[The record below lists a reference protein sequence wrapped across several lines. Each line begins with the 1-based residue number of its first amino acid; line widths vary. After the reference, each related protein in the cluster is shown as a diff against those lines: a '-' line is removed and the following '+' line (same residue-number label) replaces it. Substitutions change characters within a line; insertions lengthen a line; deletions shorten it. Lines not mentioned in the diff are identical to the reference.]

1 MKRSGFSSQSSDG
14 DIEDPDVKLRSYVR
28 KFLALRMN
36 KDVTKA
42 TDMIESQKK
51 TVSFAINQRK
61 KYLDNKVILFNFRI
75 IIYLSYLIKFFIY
88 FFWKNIF
95 QINNLNVANEQNKD
109 AGFIEERKAMS
120 PDNKLDLDEKRSKYI
135 IYDFNIILFLIFK

>member
-1 MKRSGFSSQSSDG
+1 MEEFLKRSGFSSQSSDG

-88 FFWKNIF
+88 FF
-95 QINNLNVANEQNKD
+95 
-109 AGFIEERKAMS
+109 
-120 PDNKLDLDEKRSKYI
+120 EKIYFRLI
-135 IYDFNIILFLIFK
+135 I

>member
-88 FFWKNIF
+88 FF
-95 QINNLNVANEQNKD
+95 
-109 AGFIEERKAMS
+109 
-120 PDNKLDLDEKRSKYI
+120 EKIYFRLI
-135 IYDFNIILFLIFK
+135 I